1 MRTTTEPKQRIGRG
15 SGGPFPRPRRSRTVA
30 RRLLQATAVATIL
43 ALIGLLV
50 HQVTKTEEA
59 RGLVADVR
67 AGETPE
73 APSLELPVLDG
84 DRTISLASYRG
95 EKAVVLNFWASW
107 CEPCKEEAPMLQEA
121 WERHRDRGVVVLGV
135 NAQDFERDARRF
147 VERYGLTYPIL
158 HDGRG
163 SSLGR
168 FGLTGF
174 PETWWV
180 GRNGKLVAY
189 VQGEFSQEE
198 LDRNIERALEA
209 AS

>member
-1 MRTTTEPKQRIGRG
+1 MRTITEPKRRVGRG
-15 SGGPFPRPRRSRTVA
+15 SGHPSRRPPRWQTVGRRA
-30 RRLLQATAVATIL
+30 LQAAAVGTIV
-43 ALIGLLV
+43 ALFALLV

-67 AGETPE
+67 AGKTPD
-73 APSLELPVLDG
+73 APPLELPVLG
-84 DRTISLASYRG
+84 GERTISLASYRG
-95 EKAVVLNFWASW
+95 RNAVVLNFWASW

-121 WERHRDRGVVVLGV
+121 WQRHRDRGVVVLGV

-189 VQGEFSQEE
+189 VQGQFSQDE
-198 LDRNIERALEA
+198 LDRNIRRALQA
-209 AS
+209 GS

>member
-1 MRTTTEPKQRIGRG
+1 M
-15 SGGPFPRPRRSRTVA
+15 
-30 RRLLQATAVATIL
+30 LQAAAVGLVL
-43 ALIGLLV
+43 ALVALLAY
-50 HQVTKTEEA
+50 QVVKTEEA

-67 AGETPE
+67 AGETPA
-73 APSLELPVLDG
+73 APPLELPLLDG
-84 DRTISLASYRG
+84 EGTVSLASYRG

-107 CEPCKEEAPMLQEA
+107 CEPCKKEAPMLQEA

-147 VERYGLTYPIL
+147 VARYGLTYPVL

-189 VQGEFSQEE
+189 VQGEFTQEE

-209 AS
+209 TS